1 MNSPEELIYLAR
13 NKKWLVWKDNFLELA
28 GKDLALHKFKKYEL
42 VALRLLSIETA
53 SNLVKLAS
61 VSLDTL
67 QNNLNHPEYKHYQT
81 KKKKGGSRLINAPTG
96 ELKKIQKRLN
106 NYLQAYYLCLKPKE
120 VHGFVLLAPLIQ
132 QRSNIVANAEV
143 HVGKKFVLNLDLKD
157 FFPSITAKR
166 VKAFFMSPLF
176 NYNEQIANALTLL
189 CTFQGKLPI
198 GAPTSPV
205 ISNFICLKLDADLQ
219 NFCAANELNYSRY
232 ADDLSFSSNS
242 SISNDTILDLINLIT
257 KNDFTVNYKK
267 LRLKSSNKR
276 QTVTGI
282 TVNEKVNVNR
292 VLLKKIRAMLH
303 DLTSNGLEVATH
315 KHFKF
320 NGFVDQKYKERFL
333 FRLKGY
339 INFIGQV
346 RGKEDFIFLKFR
358 NELKMILIE
367 IT

>member
-13 NKKWLVWKDNFLELA
+13 NKKSLVWKDNFHELA

-42 VALRLLSIETA
+42 VALRLLSTESA
-53 SNLVKLAS
+53 GNLVKLAS

-81 KKKKGGSRLINAPTG
+81 KKKKGGSRLINAPAG

-106 NYLQAYYLCLKPKE
+106 YYLQAYYLCIKPKE
-120 VHGFVLLAPLIQ
+120 VHGFVLLAPSIQ

-166 VKAFFMSPLF
+166 VKALFMSPLF
-176 NYNEQIANALTLL
+176 NFNAQIANAITLL
-189 CTFQGKLPI
+189 CTFEGKLPI

-242 SISNDTILDLINLIT
+242 SISKDNILDLINLIT
-257 KNDFTVNYKK
+257 KNDFAINYKK
-267 LRLKSSNKR
+267 FRLRTANKR
-276 QTVTGI
+276 QSVTGI

-303 DLTSNGLEVATH
+303 DLTSNGIEVATH
-315 KHFKF
+315 KHFKL
-320 NGFVDQKYKERFL
+320 NGFVDQKYKDRFL
-333 FRLKGY
+333 YRLKGY
-339 INFIGQV
+339 INFVGQV
-346 RGKEDFIFLKFR
+346 RGKEDFMFLKFR
-358 NELKMILIE
+358 NELKGHLLE
-367 IT
+367 FA